1 MKILTEGANAS
12 SFYSKKEAVSPTNEN
27 KKLLMPEKS
36 ETNDLKMMG
45 DLAGSDKR
53 YSFRTNSE
61 GNDLHV
67 FESPIDLLSYMTL
80 MNLKTGIWLA
90 EPMLSLGGVYKPS
103 DDPSKRKVPVALQN
117 MLENHPEVTTIHLHL
132 DNDTAGRA
140 AACNIEDQLKN
151 RYNVRF
157 EFPPR
162 GKDCNDYLMYM
173 RKQKLS

>member
-1 MKILTEGANAS
+1 M
-12 SFYSKKEAVSPTNEN
+12 NED
-27 KKLLMPEKS
+27 S
-36 ETNDLKMMG
+36 RMMR

-61 GNDLHV
+61 GSDLHV

-80 MNLKTGIWLA
+80 MNMRTGRWLA

-151 RYNVRF
+151 RYNVRL

-173 RKQKLS
+173 RKCQFN